1 MLQRRGFLGRFL
13 GMLAAPLMLSTAPKL
28 QAAVVGSVGTC
39 VDLEP
44 MAMAEEVILTAIPR
58 VNGDHIEVDIISHPA
73 STTRVWSANHL
84 LRGKLYP
91 LMDGRAYVSAFL
103 VCPKTPNRPFVV
115 PVIDGALRLPMLP
128 CVLKPGA

>member
-1 MLQRRGFLGRFL
+1 
-13 GMLAAPLMLSTAPKL
+13 MLAAPLMLSTAPKL

-91 LMDGRAYVSAFL
+91 LMDGSSLRKCVPGLSEDSQSA
-103 VCPKTPNRPFVV
+103 VCCAGDRRRS
-115 PVIDGALRLPMLP
+115 PVAHGAVA
-128 CVLKPGA
+128 C